1 MSPATP
7 GWAAPARATRRA
19 ACAVALALACT
30 AGLAGELWR
39 CGPDGR
45 TFTDRPCAEGEAI
58 SRPPS
63 PSARARPKAQA
74 VAAREQLALQR

>member
-45 TFTDRPCAEGEAI
+45 TFTGRPRADGEAI
-58 SRPPS
+58 ARATS
-63 PSARARPKAQA
+63 PSAPAPAQA
-74 VAAREQLALQR
+74 QA